1 MKLIYNG
8 VDITSRVFINRCE
21 HETFAEKRAD
31 RLLIRFVDSG
41 NRWNAWQP
49 KSGDTITDSV
59 LFIKVS
65 PEGTYIEATEDEAAG
80 VAFEGTAYNL
90 PGHSEIVD
98 ADTVILAPITLGEY
112 IKEQNEKWERMQ
124 AGVDYLAMMSGV
136 DFDAEQSERKE
147 EVAE

>member
-1 MKLIYNG
+1 MYKIIKSDGTELG
-8 VDITSRVFINRCE
+8 V
-21 HETFAEKRAD
+21 
-31 RLLIRFVDSG
+31 
-41 NRWNAWQP
+41 
-49 KSGDTITDSV
+49 TDSV

-147 EVAE
+147 EVAEKVREYFEKGLWAKTWVKNAVVKGWITAEEYETITGETYE

>member
-1 MKLIYNG
+1 MYKIIKSDGTELG
-8 VDITSRVFINRCE
+8 V
-21 HETFAEKRAD
+21 
-31 RLLIRFVDSG
+31 
-41 NRWNAWQP
+41 
-49 KSGDTITDSV
+49 TDSV

-136 DFDAEQSERKE
+136 DFDAEQSERKIRE
-147 EVAE
+147 SPRIFRERTVGENVGKKRGRKRLDNG

>member
-1 MKLIYNG
+1 MYKIIKSDGTELG
-8 VDITSRVFINRCE
+8 V
-21 HETFAEKRAD
+21 
-31 RLLIRFVDSG
+31 
-41 NRWNAWQP
+41 
-49 KSGDTITDSV
+49 TDSV

-124 AGVDYLAMMSGV
+124 AGVDYLVMMSGV

>member
-1 MKLIYNG
+1 MYKIIKSDGTELG
-8 VDITSRVFINRCE
+8 V
-21 HETFAEKRAD
+21 
-31 RLLIRFVDSG
+31 
-41 NRWNAWQP
+41 
-49 KSGDTITDSV
+49 TDSV

-112 IKEQNEKWERMQ
+112 IKEQNAKWERMQ

-136 DFDAEQSERKE
+136 DFDTEPSERKE